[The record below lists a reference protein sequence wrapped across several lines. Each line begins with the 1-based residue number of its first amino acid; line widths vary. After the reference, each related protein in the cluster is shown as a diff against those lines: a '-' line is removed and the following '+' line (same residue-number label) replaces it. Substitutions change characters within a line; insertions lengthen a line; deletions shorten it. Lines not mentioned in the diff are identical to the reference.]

1 MSGEL
6 STRQLYELRLV
17 LVTALDLLQ
26 SDDLL
31 DCEALLEGVIAKL
44 PSSPKEA
51 V

>member
-17 LVTALDLLQ
+17 LVEALDLLQ

-44 PSSPKEA
+44 PRTPKEA
-51 V
+51 A